1 MPISK
6 KTFSKKRIA
15 KKSVKKNI
23 RKHKKRTLGR
33 KHRKSGKRFRF
44 FGGNPQRYVIQLQGN
59 HPDNGNYFLNNS
71 DMIREMGNE
80 MGIEID
86 NNDIPI
92 VMNDVSEQLKQL
104 ILHIVNNQFSLQL
117 QQNDINVLVD
127 GNHLVIQVQPDLNQ
141 YIDDTVIRSGLPN
154 FINEISFSRMTNLAN
169 DMDGEA
175 QDTLIPPMENLNIR
189 GNEERP

>member
-6 KTFSKKRIA
+6 KRFSKKRV
-15 KKSVKKNI
+15 KKSVRKNT

-44 FGGNPQRYVIQLQGN
+44 FGGNPTRYIIQLQGN
-59 HPDNGNYFLNNS
+59 NPDNGNYFLNNS

-92 VMNDVSEQLKQL
+92 VMNEVSQQLKQL
-104 ILHIVNNQFSLQL
+104 ILHIVNNQFNLQL

-127 GNHLVIQVQPDLNQ
+127 GSRLVIQVQPNLDQ
-141 YIDDTVIRSGLPN
+141 YIENTVIIDGLPN
-154 FINEISFSRMTNLAN
+154 FINEISFVRMTNLAN
-169 DMDGEA
+169 DMDAEGNPEL
-175 QDTLIPPMENLNIR
+175 LIEPIKYLNIQDS
-189 GNEERP
+189 

>member
-6 KTFSKKRIA
+6 KTFSKKRV

-44 FGGNPQRYVIQLQGN
+44 FGGNPQRYIIQLQGN

-117 QQNDINVLVD
+117 QQNDINVIVD
-127 GNHLVIQVQPDLNQ
+127 GNHLVIQVQPDLDQ

-175 QDTLIPPMENLNIR
+175 QDTLIPPMENLSIR